1 MDTTRLLFTILLC
14 TAGLAGADEFQANVR
29 TAGNQCHPVIAVDA
43 DGRSVLVWSSYF
55 SSGGRSNDI
64 VGRCFDPNGSPAGD
78 EFQLNATGAGNQT
91 EPAVAIDGDG
101 FLFAAWQ
108 GPGVDGDEDIFARV
122 FDPNGQPLTD
132 ESAVNIDPAGRQL
145 YPSVAASESGT
156 FIVVWERRRVDEIGE
171 ISSIY
176 GQRFDANG
184 MPMGDERLID
194 DGVWDCR
201 YPDVA
206 MDRAGNFAVVWMQDR
221 TSNTVRACL
230 FDANG
235 WATTEPFDVSRADIA
250 SVTRPSIAMR
260 ATGDFVVVW
269 DGDPNLASL
278 DDIHARCFEPNG
290 TPQSEPFLIN
300 SRREGAQQW
309 PQVAMGE
316 TNEFAVV
323 WQHEHQDP
331 NIASDIFARRFHLD
345 GRPIGEEVKLNGYVA
360 GRQRYPEAAMAN
372 DGSLIAAWESDDQ
385 DGSGYG
391 IFARIEPPPPTADLN
406 ADGTVDF
413 RDFRRLGGSWLASG
427 ENEAG
432 DLTADGLVNSR
443 DLEILCQHWLD

>member
-1 MDTTRLLFTILLC
+1 MDTRHLLFTILLC
-14 TAGLAGADEFQANVR
+14 AAGLAGADEFQANVR
-29 TAGNQCHPVIAVDA
+29 TAGNQCHPAIAADA
-43 DGRSVLVWSSYF
+43 DGRCVLVWSSYF

-64 VGRCFDPNGSPAGD
+64 VARHFDPNGSPAGD
-78 EFQLNATGAGNQT
+78 ELQLNATRVGNQT
-91 EPAVAIDGDG
+91 EPAIAIGG
-101 FLFAAWQ
+101 TGCLFAAWQ
-108 GPGVDGDEDIFARV
+108 GPGADGDEDIFARV

-132 ESAVNIDPAGRQL
+132 ELAVNIDPAGRQL

-156 FIVVWERRRVDEIGE
+156 FIVVWESQRVDEIGE

-176 GQRFDANG
+176 GQRFDADG
-184 MPMGDERLID
+184 MAVGDERLID
-194 DGVWDCR
+194 AGVWDCR

-206 MDRAGNFAVVWMQDR
+206 MDRVGNFAVVWLQDR

-230 FDANG
+230 FDPNG
-235 WATTEPFDVSRADIA
+235 RATTEPFDVSTADIT
-250 SVTRPSIAMR
+250 SLTRPSIAMR

-269 DGDPNLASL
+269 DGDPNLASR

-290 TPQSEPFLIN
+290 TPQSEPFPVN
-300 SRREGAQQW
+300 SLHEGAQQW
-309 PQVAMGE
+309 PQVAMGAAHA
-316 TNEFAVV
+316 FAVV

-331 NIASDIFARRFHLD
+331 NIASDIFTRRFGLD

-360 GRQRYPEAAMAN
+360 GRQRYPEAAMAS

-391 IFARIEPPPPTADLN
+391 IFACIEPAPPTADLN

-427 ENEAG
+427 PTEVG
-432 DLTADGLVNSR
+432 DLTGDGWVNSR